1 MDDDSN
7 KKLDM
12 SEFKKGISDYGLV
25 LEDGVSKTFYL
36 CQIKFF
42 SFNLMTEPN
51 IFMHLTDYTFSQLTV
66 NKLAGNKQSKFT
78 LGLKFSI

>member
-25 LEDGVSKTFYL
+25 LEDVVMFDLYFIS
-36 CQIKFF
+36 
-42 SFNLMTEPN
+42 
-51 IFMHLTDYTFSQLTV
+51 HLL
-66 NKLAGNKQSKFT
+66 L
-78 LGLKFSI
+78 